1 MSLLRRVVLLVLL
14 AAAPGSV
21 ARAADDRDD
30 PKGQMVVKTEQ
41 GLHFTLPADW
51 PVEKRGGAVGPIPIE
66 EYISRK
72 FTAMDT
78 RLRTLEQQITSMD
91 LRVRFLEEE
100 FKKRQPLQSV
110 EKRP

>member
-1 MSLLRRVVLLVLL
+1 MIPLRRVCLIVLL
-14 AAAPGSV
+14 AMVPVSV
-21 ARAADDRDD
+21 ARAADDKDD
-30 PKGQMVVKTEQ
+30 PKNQMVVKTEQ

-66 EYISRK
+66 EYMSRK
-72 FTAMDT
+72 FSAMET
-78 RLRTLEQQITSMD
+78 RLRTLEQQMTSMD